1 MKISMETENP
11 KWFLVYTKAR
21 EEKRAKKNL
30 ENQGFETFLPMIA
43 YEKIRQP
50 KSFSLEPMFPRYLFI
65 IINAERDNWAHIKST
80 RGVSHLVM
88 FSDKFA
94 AVPNFVVAFLKTR
107 VNDNDIVKQK
117 VTRQE
122 FQKGDKLV
130 IEKGVLKGKEAT
142 FLSKTG
148 KERVRILLK
157 LMNELIIA
165 EVPGHDV
172 GRKAIIE
179 TFKL

>member
-1 MKISMETENP
+1 METENS

-30 ENQGFETFLPMIA
+30 ENQGFKTFVPMIA
-43 YEKIRQP
+43 YEKISQP
-50 KSFSLEPMFPRYLFI
+50 KSISLEAMFPRYLFI
-65 IINAERDNWAHIKST
+65 KIDAERDNWAHIKST
-80 RGVSHLVM
+80 RGVSHLVV
-88 FSDKFA
+88 FGHKFA
-94 AVPNFVVAFLKTR
+94 EVPNYVVAFLRTR
-107 VNDNDIVKQK
+107 VDDNDIVKQK

-130 IEKGVLKGKEAT
+130 IKKGALEGKKAT

-148 KERVRILLK
+148 NERVRILLK
-157 LMNELIIA
+157 LMNQLIIA
-165 EVPGHDV
+165 EIPGHNV
-172 GRKAIIE
+172 GRKEIFK

>member
-1 MKISMETENP
+1 MTSIKTENS
-11 KWFLVYTKAR
+11 KWLLVYTKAR

-43 YEKIRQP
+43 YEKISQP

-80 RGVSHLVM
+80 RGVSHLVV
-88 FSDKFA
+88 FGHKLA
-94 AVPNFVVAFLKTR
+94 EVPNFVMAFLKTR
-107 VNDNDIVKQK
+107 VDDNDIVKQK
-117 VTRQE
+117 VTWQE

-130 IEKGVLKGKEAT
+130 IKKGVLKGKEAT

-157 LMNELIIA
+157 LMNKLIIA

-172 GRKAIIE
+172 GGRKAIIE

>member
-1 MKISMETENP
+1 METENS

-43 YEKIRQP
+43 YEKISQP
-50 KSFSLEPMFPRYLFI
+50 KSISLETMFPRYLFI
-65 IINAERDNWAHIKST
+65 KVNVERDNWTHIKST
-80 RGVSHLVM
+80 RGVSHLVV
-88 FSDKFA
+88 FGDKIA
-94 AVPNFVVAFLKTR
+94 AVPNAVVAFLKTR
-107 VNDNDIVKQK
+107 VDDDDIVKQK

-130 IEKGVLKGKEAT
+130 IKKGVLKGKEAT
-142 FLSKTG
+142 FLSTTG
-148 KERVRILLK
+148 KERVRILLRFV
-157 LMNELIIA
+157 NHLITADIPA
-165 EVPGHDV
+165 SDV
-172 GRKAIIE
+172 GEKEIIE

>member
-1 MKISMETENP
+1 METENS

-21 EEKRAKKNL
+21 EEKRANKNL
-30 ENQGFETFLPMIA
+30 QNQGFETFLPMIA
-43 YEKIRQP
+43 YEKISQP
-50 KSFSLEPMFPRYLFI
+50 KSISLETMFPRYLFI
-65 IINAERDNWAHIKST
+65 KIDAEKDNWAHIKST
-80 RGVSHLVM
+80 RGVSHLVV
-88 FSDKFA
+88 FGDKFA
-94 AVPNFVVAFLKTR
+94 EVPNSVVAFLKTR
-107 VNDNDIVKQK
+107 VDDNDIVKQK

-122 FQKGDKLV
+122 FLKGDKLV
-130 IEKGVLKGKEAT
+130 IKKGILKGKEAT
-142 FLSKTG
+142 FLSTTG

-157 LMNELIIA
+157 LMNKLIIA

>member
-1 MKISMETENP
+1 MEIEHSQ
-11 KWFLVYTKAR
+11 WFLVYAKAR

-30 ENQGFETFLPMIA
+30 ENQGFETFLPMVA
-43 YEKIRQP
+43 YENISQP

-65 IINAERDNWAHIKST
+65 IINEERDNWAHIKST

-88 FSDKFA
+88 FGDKIT
-94 AVPNFVVAFLKTR
+94 AVSNSVVAFLKTR
-107 VNDNDIVKQK
+107 VDDNDFVKQK

-122 FQKGDKLV
+122 FQIGDKLV
-130 IEKGVLKGKEAT
+130 IKKGVLKGKEAT

-148 KERVRILLK
+148 TERVRILLK
-157 LMNELIIA
+157 LMNELIIT

-172 GRKAIIE
+172 GRKVIIE
-179 TFKL
+179 KFKL

>member
-1 MKISMETENP
+1 MTSIKTENS
-11 KWFLVYTKAR
+11 KWLLVYTKAK

-30 ENQGFETFLPMIA
+30 ENQGFEVFMPMIA
-43 YEKIRQP
+43 YEKINQL
-50 KSFSLEPMFPRYLFI
+50 KSISLETMFPRYLFI
-65 IINAERDNWAHIKST
+65 KVNVERDNWTHIKST
-80 RGVSHLVM
+80 RGVSHLVV
-88 FSDKFA
+88 FGHKLA
-94 AVPNFVVAFLKTR
+94 EVPRQVVAFIKTR
-107 VNDNDIVKQK
+107 VDDNDFVKQK

-130 IEKGVLKGKEAT
+130 IKQGTLKGKEAT

-157 LMNELIIA
+157 LMNKLIIA

-172 GRKAIIE
+172 GGRKAIIE
-179 TFKL
+179 TLKL

>member
-1 MKISMETENP
+1 MTTKDYSKP
-11 KWFLVYTKAR
+11 QWFLIYTKPR
-21 EEKRAKKNL
+21 QEERAKENL

-43 YEKIRQP
+43 YEKIKQP
-50 KSFSLEPMFPRYLFI
+50 KLYSLKPMFPRYLFTKF
-65 IINAERDNWAHIKST
+65 NVEKNNWTYLKST
-80 RGVSHLVM
+80 RGVSHVIT
-88 FSDKFA
+88 FGDKLTE
-94 AVPNFVVAFLKTR
+94 VPDSVVDFLKTK
-107 VNDNDIVKQK
+107 VDDHNVIKLK
-117 VTRQE
+117 VTRPI

-130 IEKGVLKGKEAT
+130 INKGVFQGKEAN
-142 FLSKTG
+142 FLSTTG

-157 LMNELIIA
+157 LMNELIIT